1 MFKSAIQ
8 ARSSLH
14 GRFIKLNELNRAPSF
29 QGHFNSRG
37 RYNTRSQS
45 YGRYQDDIRMRRF
58 KINQDFFVLS
68 GYNSSLSYNLDT
80 NYNRGSRHINN
91 RRNGYDRS
99 NSYDRY
105 GRKKDG
111 RPDQQF
117 YNARERISRPSNL
130 PIDDWLMSNTFSLM
144 QNKRRLTDVN
154 LYTIS
159 PQDLEPLDSSQNG
172 SLADLSDLS
181 LCKCGIGNNA
191 FNDYQ
196 TTQIH
201 ARNRLCDHYS
211 PYTRSPENY
220 GCECFQLCNNL
231 NSNHQICEECQ
242 DRYNLIRNNP
252 HSIAYLQHIQ
262 QYSLYWE
269 KDTDSDNCKMFK
281 FNKRR
286 KKEGL
291 EKLSSELFGPRPS
304 NRHKGGSC
312 SSSVSRDSYDDDED
326 FNNKS
331 CCTCVELDP
340 NLHTVEFHS
349 NTSHKTLCHHCYGN
363 EDNRVQVDLELTN
376 NFHKGDSGSPDGMGA
391 SIGDGNNLV
400 MGSSGDSALST
411 SVSEAVCRC
420 LRQRPESFY
429 STCTISGRTHHSPC
443 MLAYNSHANIAKNT
457 GISTS
462 TSSNI
467 NKGEGSFHLSHNSD
481 IRLSNSKLDSTNAS
495 VFTIRTP
502 DGSNPDSKLDS
513 TKGNTSPCTSG
524 TPDGSNEQSAVC
536 ENKVAITSMDTCSVN
551 PKLKPDVKKTDTT
564 ITQSTSL
571 PSDCLLTNEQSLNNK
586 VVQLQVNKEFNDQSN
601 DHNVL
606 DATNRQ
612 DVYPVT
618 HDFIPLTNIIG
629 THSTKLDCIEHAH
642 KTDQWDTSM
651 DCTVAPDSSILP
663 CNLHAPSEDQ
673 STETGIQETEI
684 LGPSFFSDDDLGLD
698 FKQDGEDFSVGRS
711 ADGDDDTLSLASV
724 ASLADDNKDGSGKK
738 AKAKKAKKRKRKGGE
753 KGEEATE
760 NDDDNAGNKN
770 KKVAPNYFVAIQV
783 SNPKIQRSLRQV
795 QNHVLNVDEKL
806 KDAMIPIPTMHL
818 TIMVM
823 HLANEEEIEKA
834 KKALAASHKEL
845 SVKFGEEKLLIHF
858 QGLSHFNNQV
868 MFARI
873 LDDNNT
879 IEVLYQIAET
889 VERCF
894 KEHGISSTGE
904 RGFKPHLT
912 VMKLSRAPSLRKKG
926 VRRIKS
932 EVYKEH
938 SNKYFGGQVM
948 RGLQLCS
955 ITKPKTGDGYYARLQ
970 EFYFGSYGELEEE
983 DDGIDLIGDPVIES
997 ANSSQ
1002 ALEPLNELISDL
1014 KEQKTNTITKV
1025 TESVKKA
1032 LETSG
1037 KEEDSTSE
1045 IVSESSLDRTADLTT
1060 SCDDMTSEE
1069 PQQHRLD
1076 TEIDSPS
1083 TKNVT

>member
-1 MFKSAIQ
+1 MP
-8 ARSSLH
+8 RNYNNYYGNYYN
-14 GRFIKLNELNRAPSF
+14 GRQQQQRRNWRGRYNDGDLEWDNYDLGSGGQRNLKDRRYYNRNNQNNFHRYSNFPSTADSELEWDDYDLRQKQEECLEGLESILPLLNELNRAPSF

-429 STCTISGRTHHSPC
+429 STCTIS
-443 MLAYNSHANIAKNT
+443 
-457 GISTS
+457 
-462 TSSNI
+462 
-467 NKGEGSFHLSHNSD
+467 
-481 IRLSNSKLDSTNAS
+481 
-495 VFTIRTP
+495 
-502 DGSNPDSKLDS
+502 
-513 TKGNTSPCTSG
+513 
-524 TPDGSNEQSAVC
+524 
-536 ENKVAITSMDTCSVN
+536 
-551 PKLKPDVKKTDTT
+551 
-564 ITQSTSL
+564 
-571 PSDCLLTNEQSLNNK
+571 
-586 VVQLQVNKEFNDQSN
+586 
-601 DHNVL
+601 
-606 DATNRQ
+606 
-612 DVYPVT
+612 
-618 HDFIPLTNIIG
+618 
-629 THSTKLDCIEHAH
+629 
-642 KTDQWDTSM
+642 
-651 DCTVAPDSSILP
+651 
-663 CNLHAPSEDQ
+663 
-673 STETGIQETEI
+673 
-684 LGPSFFSDDDLGLD
+684 DDDLGLD